1 MAREY
6 LTSKQVQDY
15 RELCKERDQGRILT
29 PDGLIF
35 ICEAYHFEPEAIGRY
50 FIEIAAKYKAERG
63 GQKCMSDSIK
73 ELTEK
78 IVAFRDARNW
88 KQFHNPKD
96 MAISISLEA
105 AELLEVFQWSG
116 TDTAV
121 DTEEKLAKV
130 KEELAD
136 VLIYAL
142 LMGND
147 LELDIPEIVSNKID
161 ENNRKYP
168 TEKAY
173 GKADKYTTYAAKG
186 EKSE

>member
-1 MAREY
+1 
-6 LTSKQVQDY
+6 
-15 RELCKERDQGRILT
+15 
-29 PDGLIF
+29 
-35 ICEAYHFEPEAIGRY
+35 
-50 FIEIAAKYKAERG
+50 
-63 GQKCMSDSIK
+63 MSDSIK

-78 IVAFRDARNW
+78 VVAFRDARNW

-96 MAISISLEA
+96 IAISLSLEA

-116 TDTAV
+116 ADTEV
-121 DTEEKLAKV
+121 DTDKKMTKV

-147 LELDIPEIVSNKID
+147 LGLDFSEIVSAKID

-173 GKADKYTTYAAKG
+173 GKADKYTAYVVDGGKG
-186 EKSE
+186 E

>member
-1 MAREY
+1 
-6 LTSKQVQDY
+6 
-15 RELCKERDQGRILT
+15 
-29 PDGLIF
+29 
-35 ICEAYHFEPEAIGRY
+35 
-50 FIEIAAKYKAERG
+50 
-63 GQKCMSDSIK
+63 MSDSIK

-116 TDTAV
+116 A
-121 DTEEKLAKV
+121 DTEADTDKKLGKV

-136 VLIYAL
+136 VLIYAF

-147 LELDIPEIVSNKID
+147 LGIDIPEIISSKID

-168 TEKAY
+168 AEKAY
-173 GKADKYTTYAAKG
+173 GKADKYTAYAADGSKG
-186 EKSE
+186 E